1 MLLDEVKEKAVPIL
15 KKAGMTRA
23 GVFGS
28 VARGDA
34 TDTSDVDFL
43 YEVGRR
49 PFSLFDLSDLRDELQ
64 AALGRD
70 VDLVSYK
77 YIRPRL
83 REYILKDHVQIL

>member
-1 MLLDEVKEKAVPIL
+1 MILDEVKEKAVPIL
-15 KKAGMTRA
+15 RKAGMKRA

-34 TDTSDVDFL
+34 TERSDIDFL
-43 YEVGRR
+43 YEVGKR
-49 PFSLFDLSDLRDELQ
+49 PFGLFDLSDLRDELQ

-77 YIRPRL
+77 YIHPLL
-83 REYILKDHVQIL
+83 REDILKDHVPIL